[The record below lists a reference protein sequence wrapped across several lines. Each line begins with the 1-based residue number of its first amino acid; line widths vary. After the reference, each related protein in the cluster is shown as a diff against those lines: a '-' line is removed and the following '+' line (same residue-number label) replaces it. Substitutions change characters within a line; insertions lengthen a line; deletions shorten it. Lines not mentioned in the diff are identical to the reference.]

1 MARDR
6 FFNIKMFRDVYSPGE
21 ESDPAFTGKGKDLIG
36 ETETP
41 LLDIYEEPDAI
52 IIAADL
58 PGVLPGHVGVR
69 LENNHVIIEG
79 RRGDRG
85 EGQHAGNYLRMERSF
100 EDFRRIVSLPS
111 AVDQEHAEAH
121 YKDGVLVLRFP
132 KVADRR
138 NRTIKIEIK

>member
-6 FFNIKMFRDVYSPGE
+6 FFNVRMLRDVYSPEGE
-21 ESDPAFTGKGKDLIG
+21 NDPASAGKEKDPIG

-41 LLDIYEEPDAI
+41 FLDIYEEPDAI
-52 IIAADL
+52 VIAADL
-58 PGVLPGHVGVR
+58 PGVQPGQVGVR

-79 RRGDRG
+79 RRGERG
-85 EGQHAGNYLRMERSF
+85 EGQDAGNYLRMERSF

-111 AVDQEHAEAH
+111 AVDQQRAEAH
-121 YKDGVLVLRFP
+121 YKNGVLVLRFP
-132 KVADRR
+132 RVADRR